1 MKAETNYSGTSPG
14 QPDLMSPFQRV
25 GLTTLARN
33 WWAVLLRGIVGIL
46 FGIVTFFAPG
56 ISFGA
61 LVLVF
66 GAYAFADGVLTII
79 SALRARAENE
89 RWWVLVLEGLADIGV
104 GVITV
109 LWPGITALVL
119 IYVIAAWALITG
131 GLEIAAAIR
140 LRKVITHEWWLVLAG
155 IASIAFGV
163 LLALFPA
170 IGALTLTLWV
180 GAYAFVFG
188 ILMVG
193 LAFRLRSWETSRSAQ
208 QVSPRTA

>member
-1 MKAETNYSGTSPG
+1 MEAERNVREPARPGPGIISP
-14 QPDLMSPFQRV
+14 LQRAA
-25 GLTTLARN
+25 LTTLARN
-33 WWAVLLRGIVGIL
+33 WWAVLLRGLVGIL
-46 FGIVTFFAPG
+46 FGIVTFFAPV
-56 ISFGA
+56 ISLGA

-66 GAYAFADGVLTII
+66 GAYALADGVLTII
-79 SALRARAENE
+79 SAFRRRAENE
-89 RWWVLVLEGLADIGV
+89 RWWVLLLEGLVDIGV
-104 GVITV
+104 GIITV

-163 LLALFPA
+163 LLALFPG
-170 IGALTLTLWV
+170 IGAITLVLWV

-188 ILMVG
+188 IFMIG
-193 LAFRLRSWETSRSAQ
+193 LAFRLRSWGRSTSPEQA
-208 QVSPRTA
+208 SPRIA